1 MMQVL
6 LCIMFRT
13 YTSPPHA
20 TIVHA
25 RRILCVR
32 MLFRMTSEKTIILLQ
47 AGKLAGVAD
56 YKEHI
61 ICLLRQWRSEA
72 FKLGTSPWLSSRC
85 RNNQTALEDAFM
97 CRGAAAD
104 FLL

>member
-13 YTSPPHA
+13 YTS
-20 TIVHA
+20 
-25 RRILCVR
+25 
-32 MLFRMTSEKTIILLQ
+32 LQ
-47 AGKLAGVAD
+47 QSCMPDVFSVFGCCFVCERLHQLAVELAGVAD

-61 ICLLRQWRSEA
+61 ICLIRQWRSEA

-104 FLL
+104 LL

>member
-6 LCIMFRT
+6 LCIMFCT
-13 YTSPPHA
+13 YTSLQQSCMPD
-20 TIVHA
+20 VF
-25 RRILCVR
+25 CVR
-32 MLFRMTSEKTIILLQ
+32 MLFHMTSEKTIILLQ

-97 CRGAAAD
+97 CRWAAAD